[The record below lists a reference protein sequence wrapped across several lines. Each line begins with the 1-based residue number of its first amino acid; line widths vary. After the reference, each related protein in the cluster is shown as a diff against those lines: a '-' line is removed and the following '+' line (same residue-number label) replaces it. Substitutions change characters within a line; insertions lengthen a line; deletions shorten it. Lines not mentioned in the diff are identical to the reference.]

1 MRGRLSTQRLTAWST
16 CSEYK
21 HTDTKSNES
30 ATDPHRR
37 QLVDVASLKAG
48 LALMGKSKSITI
60 NDAVLAAFASAIGE
74 LGSEADERDRAV
86 GSTPAAAAA
95 AANTA
100 ASIASGSG
108 VEKGVG
114 GEATTSS
121 GASTSSTSSS
131 ISLPQG
137 SPQLV
142 TAIVPV
148 NLRPLL
154 AVLSGRLPDPNAPLS
169 TQVQAMQGNKIGA
182 LLFDLPTAVKQSSST
197 STSSSSEV
205 ASLAPLVSEVSRR
218 IGWYA

>member
-1 MRGRLSTQRLTAWST
+1 
-16 CSEYK
+16 
-21 HTDTKSNES
+21 
-30 ATDPHRR
+30 
-37 QLVDVASLKAG
+37 
-48 LALMGKSKSITI
+48 MGKSKSITI

-86 GSTPAAAAA
+86 GSTPAAAAAAAAA

>member
-1 MRGRLSTQRLTAWST
+1 
-16 CSEYK
+16 
-21 HTDTKSNES
+21 
-30 ATDPHRR
+30 
-37 QLVDVASLKAG
+37 
-48 LALMGKSKSITI
+48 MGKSKSITI

-86 GSTPAAAAA
+86 GSTPAAAAAAAA